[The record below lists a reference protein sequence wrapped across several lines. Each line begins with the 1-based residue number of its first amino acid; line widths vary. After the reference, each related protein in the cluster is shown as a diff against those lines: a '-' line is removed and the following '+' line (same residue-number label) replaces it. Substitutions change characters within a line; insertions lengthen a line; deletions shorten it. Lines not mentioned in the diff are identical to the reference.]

1 MGHCGWG
8 ESWVLL
14 VRGKTVHVSMVKF
27 PPKRKHI
34 LAKSTCSFNTE
45 REDHRCWTLNMGL
58 WSLSF
63 LSASDSQETSRDRGG
78 EGLTHS
84 SPMGPS
90 RKDELSSPHTLMPQ
104 HQLKMGRLR
113 RSRSWEDGQARVL
126 HQLLTRALP
135 PAVQFGPGS
144 ASYKM
149 RELKPIASPLCLS
162 LPVCQMET
170 VRAPH
175 AQPSL

>member
-34 LAKSTCSFNTE
+34 LAKSTCSFNAE

-104 HQLKMGRLR
+104 HRLKMGRLR
-113 RSRSWEDGQARVL
+113 RSRSWEGTVKRGFSTSSSRGL
-126 HQLLTRALP
+126 CHQLSSLVLAQPLTRC
-135 PAVQFGPGS
+135 GS
-144 ASYKM
+144 
-149 RELKPIASPLCLS
+149 
-162 LPVCQMET
+162 
-170 VRAPH
+170 
-175 AQPSL
+175 